1 MTDLSLRTRY
11 ILFATAFNVLL
22 AVNIIVHIFMHG
34 FEWLPVGLLAIG
46 FVTAALLQVK
56 SRKWLAPLADL
67 SEVVREVSAGRFK
80 RRITHIDDST
90 EIGRLC
96 WHMNDML
103 DQLETFNRE
112 QATTFRHH
120 VDGKFYRKA
129 IPIGLHGG
137 FAKGLENQN
146 VLLEGMATNTLG
158 QMKNL
163 LLSMVQSLNS
173 GNLLKNLASTQQD
186 LTRITDHMK
195 MVASEATRTNSDA
208 EASQAVVSSVVQSL
222 SEISTL
228 IDHASE
234 AITQLN
240 ARGAEIQQAV
250 SLING
255 IADQTNLLALN
266 AAIEAARAGE
276 AGRGF
281 AVVADEVR
289 KLAENT
295 KSASISIGR
304 IMEDLMREAESMLK
318 DSVTMREMANSSRGV
333 VGDVSARFN
342 QFATSAKTTLEKT
355 YHALDMSFASLV
367 KVDHIIYKQRAYMAL
382 SSGGEEQYT
391 KAVGVDCHGCR
402 LGKWY
407 YEGDGKARFGDTP
420 SYRAMET
427 PHHMVHDS
435 AHQMMGY
442 IDQGWERDVNLQQAI
457 YATLEKMEE
466 SSHEVMKTID
476 RMVAEKH
483 NDTVAAPAAASPATT
498 TQPSPSA
505 TTPAAQKASKASPKK
520 DGSGPIELF

>member
-1 MTDLSLRTRY
+1 MTDLSLRTRC
-11 ILFATAFNVLL
+11 ILFATAFSVLL
-22 AVNIIVHIFMHG
+22 AVNIVVHIVMHG
-34 FEWLPVGLLAIG
+34 FEWLPIGLLAIG
-46 FVTAALLQVK
+46 FFIAGLLQHK
-56 SRKWLAPLADL
+56 SRKWLSPLADL
-67 SEVVREVSAGRFK
+67 SEVLQEVSAGRFR
-80 RRITHIDDST
+80 RRITHIDGST

-129 IPIGLHGG
+129 MPAGLHGG

-146 VLLEGMATNTLG
+146 TLLEGMATHTLG

-186 LTRITDHMK
+186 LTRITEHMK
-195 MVASEATRTNSDA
+195 IVASEATRTNSDA
-208 EASQAVVSSVVQSL
+208 EASHAVVSSVVQSL

-228 IDHASE
+228 IDHASV

-295 KSASISIGR
+295 KNASISIGR
-304 IMEDLMREAESMLK
+304 VMEDLMREAESMLK

-355 YHALDMSFASLV
+355 YHALDMSFASLI

-382 SSGGEEQYT
+382 GTGGEEQYVS
-391 KAVGVDCHGCR
+391 AVSVDCHGCR

-407 YEGDGKARFGDTP
+407 YEGDGKERFIDT
-420 SYRAMET
+420 RAYKTMES
-427 PHHMVHDS
+427 PHHQVHHS
-435 AHQMMGY
+435 AHEMMSY
-442 IDQGWERDVNLQQAI
+442 IDKGWEHDVEMQNTI
-457 YATLEKMEE
+457 YGQLEKME
-466 SSHEVMKTID
+466 SASQAVMETIGH
-476 RMVAEKH
+476 MVAEKH
-483 NDTVAAPAAASPATT
+483 NDTFAAPAAGSPSTP

-505 TTPAAQKASKASPKK
+505 PIPVARKAVKASPKK
-520 DGSGPIELF
+520 EGSGSIELF

>member
-1 MTDLSLRTRY
+1 MTHLSLRTRF
-11 ILFATAFNVLL
+11 ILFSTAFSLLL
-22 AVNIIVHIFMHG
+22 AINIILHLVLHG

-46 FVTAALLQVK
+46 FLIAALLQFK
-56 SRKWLAPLADL
+56 SRKWLAPLGDL
-67 SEVVREVSAGRFK
+67 SEVLQEVSAGRFK

-112 QATTFRHH
+112 QASTFRHH

-129 IPIGLHGG
+129 MPTGLHGG
-137 FAKGLENQN
+137 FARGLENQN
-146 VLLEGMATNTLG
+146 TLLEGMATHTLG

-195 MVASEATRTNSDA
+195 VVANEATRTNSDA
-208 EASQAVVSSVVQSL
+208 EASHTVVASVVASL

-234 AITQLN
+234 TITQLN

-304 IMEDLMREAESMLK
+304 VMEDLMQEAESMLK
-318 DSVTMREMANSSRGV
+318 DSVTMREKANTSRGV
-333 VGDVSARFN
+333 VGEVSARFS
-342 QFATSAKTTLEKT
+342 QFSTSAKTTLEKT
-355 YHALDMSFASLV
+355 YHALDMSFASLI

-382 SSGGEEQYT
+382 GTGGEEQYVS
-391 KAVGVDCHGCR
+391 AVGVDCHGCR

-407 YEGDGKARFGDTP
+407 YEGDGKDRFSDTRA
-420 SYRAMET
+420 YKAMEA
-427 PHHMVHDS
+427 PHHQVHHS
-435 AHQMMGY
+435 AHEMVSY
-442 IDQGWERDVNLQQAI
+442 IDKGWEHNVEMQHTI
-457 YATLEKMEE
+457 YGQLEKMENA
-466 SSHEVMKTID
+466 SQEVMDTIGY
-476 RMVAEKH
+476 MVAEKH
-483 NDTVAAPAAASPATT
+483 NDTGLAATSSKPDTTPSAAPAATASV
-498 TQPSPSA
+498 
-505 TTPAAQKASKASPKK
+505 AQKKTK
-520 DGSGPIELF
+520 DGPKDGAGSIELF